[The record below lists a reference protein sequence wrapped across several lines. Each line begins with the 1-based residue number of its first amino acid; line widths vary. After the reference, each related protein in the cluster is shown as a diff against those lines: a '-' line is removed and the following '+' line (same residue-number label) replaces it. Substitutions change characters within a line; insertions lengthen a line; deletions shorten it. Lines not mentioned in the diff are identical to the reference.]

1 MTAPYSYAPSV
12 SCALSGHVCWAL
24 GTRGWCVRRGGGDVL
39 HTAADRCV
47 TVSGSSRTC
56 PVGPPCAVHL
66 GTDVGATTELSC
78 WCGDALVCLAA
89 PQWGL
94 AARRPVSAGIIE
106 GFKVEKA
113 SLQEALG
120 QKEEAERGLVVEL
133 ESLSQQL
140 QQGTQQLAELREKN
154 AVLLC
159 EKEAAAAE
167 AQEREAGRK
176 GRRLGGSRVSQG

>member
-1 MTAPYSYAPSV
+1 MPS
-12 SCALSGHVCWAL
+12 SAWRRLSG
-24 GTRGWCVRRGGGDVL
+24 
-39 HTAADRCV
+39 
-47 TVSGSSRTC
+47 
-56 PVGPPCAVHL
+56 
-66 GTDVGATTELSC
+66 
-78 WCGDALVCLAA
+78 A
-89 PQWGL
+89 PQHVT
-94 AARRPVSAGIIE
+94 PVSPGIIE

-120 QKEEAERGLVVEL
+120 QKEEVERGLVVEL

-140 QQGTQQLAELREKN
+140 QQGTQQLAELKEKN

-176 GRRLGGSRVSQG
+176 GRRLIGSRVSRG

>member
-1 MTAPYSYAPSV
+1 MLVRGWQP
-12 SCALSGHVCWAL
+12 LSGAAQHVA
-24 GTRGWCVRRGGGDVL
+24 
-39 HTAADRCV
+39 
-47 TVSGSSRTC
+47 
-56 PVGPPCAVHL
+56 
-66 GTDVGATTELSC
+66 
-78 WCGDALVCLAA
+78 
-89 PQWGL
+89 
-94 AARRPVSAGIIE
+94 PVSPGIIE

-140 QQGTQQLAELREKN
+140 QQGTRQLAELKEKN

-167 AQEREAGRK
+167 AQEREAGR
-176 GRRLGGSRVSQG
+176 RAGGSLGASVSGLKGDGTCTWGAAHISVCLSPCFCVSVRQKSLWQTALRMSPACLR